1 MPRNSDIASVE
12 SMGRKPGG
20 WDEIAVGAARDET
33 SVGARAADRKDR
45 CTYVD
50 SICRTAVY
58 VTRSCGGVGGG
69 SREGFPYPETSVP
82 GAAQDLSSVSRGA
95 M

>member
-1 MPRNSDIASVE
+1 MPRNSDTASVK

-20 WDEIAVGAARDET
+20 WDEIAVGAVRDEA
-33 SVGARAADRKDR
+33 SVDVRAAGHTAR
-45 CTYVD
+45 CAHFD

-69 SREGFPYPETSVP
+69 HREVSPYPEW
-82 GAAQDLSSVSRGA
+82 AAET
-95 M
+95 